1 MMPRIFLRRP
11 LILTDNE
18 NELSIF
24 VRNALRWVVIS
35 RTEKIWTES
44 HASTCFYILSSL
56 LAAAPRQSNY
66 SLSLSFCR
74 STTHT
79 DDDRLP
85 QPACSSST
93 ACTSS
98 SSGSDLLRQR
108 DLLNLAARPPLRQ
121 RYRFFTLAVRPLL
134 SSGIASSTRRCVL
147 NPAAV

>member
-1 MMPRIFLRRP
+1 MKMSFQFLYGMHCAGSSFHGLKKSGQSHTHPLAFIFFF
-11 LILTDNE
+11 
-18 NELSIF
+18 LSLQQH
-24 VRNALRWVVIS
+24 RDKA
-35 RTEKIWTES
+35 TT
-44 HASTCFYILSSL
+44 T
-56 LAAAPRQSNY
+56 
-66 SLSLSFCR
+66 LSLSFCR

-98 SSGSDLLRQR
+98 SSGS